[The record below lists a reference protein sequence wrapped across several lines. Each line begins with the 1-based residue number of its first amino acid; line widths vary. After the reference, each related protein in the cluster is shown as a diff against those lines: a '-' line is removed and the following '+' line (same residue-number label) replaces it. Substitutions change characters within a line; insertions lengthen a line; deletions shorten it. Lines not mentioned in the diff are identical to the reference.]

1 MTILKLAVGTASD
14 RRRRGIARAEMEAQR
29 TEEEARHSE
38 NRLRLVIGT
47 IPTMAWSLLPDGT
60 VDFVNQ
66 RWLEYTGLS
75 LEEAL
80 ADSMRI
86 VHPED
91 VPRVM
96 EKWRRDMA
104 AGEQCED
111 DIRLRRADGE
121 YRWFLVRTVPLRDE
135 EGNIVKWYGTSTDIT
150 ERKNAE
156 RALRESGVQLQA
168 LNANLRIKIAEL
180 EREIATLK
188 SGKRD
193 PERRKRQKRTDG
205 GS

>member
-1 MTILKLAVGTASD
+1 MAT
-14 RRRRGIARAEMEAQR
+14 RMARAAIGAKR
-29 TEEEARHSE
+29 GEERLQQSE
-38 NRLRLVIGT
+38 NRLRLVIDT

-91 VPRVM
+91 VPRVV
-96 EKWRRDMA
+96 EKWRTDMA

-111 DIRLRRADGE
+111 DIRLRRAD
-121 YRWFLVRTVPLRDE
+121 LKLIKDALPP
-135 EGNIVKWYGTSTDIT
+135 
-150 ERKNAE
+150 
-156 RALRESGVQLQA
+156 ALRRGLA
-168 LNANLRIKIAEL
+168 H
-180 EREIATLK
+180 TLA
-188 SGKRD
+188 D
-193 PERRKRQKRTDG
+193 A
-205 GS
+205 

>member
-96 EKWRRDMA
+96 EKWRTDMA
-104 AGEQCED
+104 AGEHCED

-156 RALRESGVQLQA
+156 KALRESGVQLQA

-188 SGKRD
+188 SEKRD